1 MEIKRL
7 TIMLRVA
14 DVARADI
21 MLVPER
27 LYYRFATEDSL
38 EDGELAAVPDFA
50 AVASELIEA
59 AKAAEGEKSLADGM
73 LMQVFVNNRL
83 STDAVSE
90 QSLRRMVNC
99 LLPIAAEFQFLHGFL
114 S

>member
-27 LYYRFATEDSL
+27 VYYRFATEDSL
-38 EDGELAAVPDFA
+38 EDGELAAVPDFE
-50 AVASELIEA
+50 AVTAELIEA
-59 AKAAEGEKSLADGM
+59 AKAAEG
-73 LMQVFVNNRL
+73 
-83 STDAVSE
+83 
-90 QSLRRMVNC
+90 
-99 LLPIAAEFQFLHGFL
+99 
-114 S
+114 

>member
-27 LYYRFATEDSL
+27 VYYRFATEDSL

-59 AKAAEGEKSLADGM
+59 AKAAEGENPLADGM

>member
-27 LYYRFATEDSL
+27 VYYRFATEDSL

-59 AKAAEGEKSLADGM
+59 AKAAEGEKSLADGI

-83 STDAVSE
+83 STDPVSE

>member
-27 LYYRFATEDSL
+27 VYYRFATEDSL
-38 EDGELAAVPDFA
+38 EDGELAAVPDFE
-50 AVASELIEA
+50 AVTAELVEA
-59 AKAAEGEKSLADGM
+59 AKGAEGEKPLSDGM
-73 LMQVFVNNRL
+73 LTQVFVNNRL
-83 STDAVSE
+83 CTDAVSE
-90 QSLRRMVNC
+90 QSLRRMVDR